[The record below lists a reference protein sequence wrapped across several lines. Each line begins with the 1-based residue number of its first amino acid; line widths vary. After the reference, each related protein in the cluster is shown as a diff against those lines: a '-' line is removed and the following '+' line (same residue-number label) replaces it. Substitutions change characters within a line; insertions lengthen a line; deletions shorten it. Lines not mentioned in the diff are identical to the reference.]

1 MKHRTYTLEM
11 INNNDIIFSFNNKK
25 SSIGE
30 NKINYMDNKLK
41 KIKEEIT
48 KNKYNFKEI
57 KDKQRKLSEN
67 NNTKIVSCG
76 PTPLPTRKFGKMVTS
91 SVLGNNISVG
101 RNDNN
106 SKQKN
111 NNISKNKNQNKEF
124 ISGANYKAVK
134 TSNDNITYLHTR
146 NFSVYSNNFKSP
158 FAKNLIKQ
166 STKENIQK
174 NKDKK
179 QILNQRLV
187 KKIKCIKK
195 INI

>member
-1 MKHRTYTLEM
+1 
-11 INNNDIIFSFNNKK
+11 
-25 SSIGE
+25 
-30 NKINYMDNKLK
+30 MDNKLK
-41 KIKEEIT
+41 KIKEEII

-67 NNTKIVSCG
+67 NKTKFLSNG
-76 PTPLPTRKFGKMVTS
+76 PTPLPTRKFEKMVTS
-91 SVLGNNISVG
+91 SILCNNSSVG
-101 RNDNN
+101 RYDNN

-111 NNISKNKNQNKEF
+111 NNISKSKNKNKDF
-124 ISGANYKAVK
+124 MLGANYKAVK
-134 TSNDNITYLHTR
+134 TNNDNSTYLHTR

-158 FAKNLIKQ
+158 FTKNMIKQ

-195 INI
+195 FNI

>member
-1 MKHRTYTLEM
+1 M

-25 SSIGE
+25 SSLGE
-30 NKINYMDNKLK
+30 NKMNYMDNKLK

-67 NNTKIVSCG
+67 NNAKILSYG
-76 PTPLPTRKFGKMVTS
+76 PTPLPTRKYDKMATS
-91 SVLGNNISVG
+91 SILGNNSSVG

-106 SKQKN
+106 SKIKN
-111 NNISKNKNQNKEF
+111 NIIIKNMNKNKEF
-124 ISGANYKAVK
+124 MSGANYKAVK